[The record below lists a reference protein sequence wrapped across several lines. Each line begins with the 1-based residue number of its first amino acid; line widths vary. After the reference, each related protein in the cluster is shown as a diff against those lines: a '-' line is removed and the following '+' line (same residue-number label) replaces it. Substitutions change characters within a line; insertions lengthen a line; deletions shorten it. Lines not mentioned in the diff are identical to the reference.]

1 LGAGMRKDFIVSK
14 EVAQQKKDRLE
25 ENRNSSSKHS
35 STQSLLN
42 SESLSETLDEIDRVS
57 FSILNLILHL
67 LLQLKLKQNGFL

>member
-1 LGAGMRKDFIVSK
+1 MRKDFIVSK

-25 ENRNSSSKHS
+25 ENRNSSSKRS
-35 STQSLLN
+35 STESLVN

-57 FSILNLILHL
+57 CSILNLILYL

>member
-1 LGAGMRKDFIVSK
+1 MRKDFIVSK
-14 EVAQQKKDRLE
+14 EVVQQKKDRLE
-25 ENRNSSSKHS
+25 ENRNSSSKRS

-57 FSILNLILHL
+57 FSILNLMLYL